1 MRPYA
6 NGESLNNIIGTA
18 IPEFVQADYPLFVEF
33 MKAFVRFL
41 EDTEGPAYK
50 TRKFLEYR
58 DIATT
63 LDEFV
68 PYFLNMFAKKFPQ
81 YPQIP
86 RDLFVRSLREFYQNK
101 GTKDSIEWFFRAI
114 YNKQATVY
122 YPRVDVLRAS
132 DSKWSA
138 PLTLKVSAPTNGA
151 NSLVLKS
158 TYFGQRVSTETG
170 SALVEAVAN
179 NVISGRDVNEL
190 TLKSDSIE
198 GYFLPGQTLTNE
210 IPPFIP
216 SEILP
221 VISAVTVIS
230 GGSGYA
236 PNDEVLFSDPTGAGT
251 GATAQVASTT
261 SSALMGVEVLNGG
274 DGFVVGQEV
283 TFTSLSGTGGAA
295 EVEEVS
301 YGDLLLED
309 SSGFVVMEQATEFTQ
324 DTLMLED
331 KNMIPLGLTIEPFL
345 AIEVR
350 AANYGASGVSG
361 STGWSNTTPI
371 ELVLNVV
378 NWQPFMHPWVFTGA
392 NTVALANAALKIAMH
407 TGTDTVFSNGA
418 QVFLISSA
426 DDVTTTNATST
437 CRANVI
443 VSDLTSVLVGEDML
457 FVDTISNSA
466 ALGVSTVWKQV
477 GTGVAKTGTVST
489 EGANVTGTGTLF
501 ATTCKANTQVRF
513 SDGTV
518 AVVANVANDIFMTLR
533 STVPTLVGNTYA
545 VLPTG
550 VCSRL
555 TLQSQPNYGK
565 IKSVRLTNPGAD
577 YARVPGVTI
586 DSVSARAQAINYW
599 DGAAIQDSTG
609 VALFIPA
616 SLLAVQSAGGIKTVR
631 ILTSG
636 VLYPANTTAN
646 AVHSAN
652 TTGTE
657 AVLQPVFGALT
668 QYPGAFTSNDS
679 FLSSNKYLQNAE
691 YYNDYTYVVRTDAI
705 PDATPDVEVAQ
716 EFLKYKKL
724 LLALIHPAGFQVVGE
739 KLNS

>member
-1 MRPYA
+1 MRPYV

-18 IPEFVQADYPLFVEF
+18 VPEFIHVEYPLFVEF
-33 MKAFVRFL
+33 LKAFVRYL

-58 DIATT
+58 DISTT

-68 PYFLNMFAKKFPQ
+68 PHFLDMFAKKFPQ

-86 RDLFVRSLREFYQNK
+86 YDLFVRSLREFYQNK
-101 GTKDSIEWFFRAI
+101 GTKESIEWFFRAI
-114 YNKQATVY
+114 YNKQAQVY
-122 YPRVDVLRAS
+122 YPREDVLRAS

-151 NSLVLKS
+151 NSTVLKA
-158 TYFGQRVSTETG
+158 TYFGQRVSTPTG
-170 SALVEAVAN
+170 SALVESVAN
-179 NVISGRDVNEL
+179 NVIGGIDVNEL

-210 IPPFIP
+210 IAPHIP

-221 VISAVTVIS
+221 VISSVLVLS

-236 PNDEVLFSDPTGAGT
+236 PNDEVFFADPTGRGQ
-251 GATAQVASTT
+251 GATAQVESTT
-261 SSALMGVEVLNGG
+261 SSALMGVEVINGG
-274 DGFVVGQEV
+274 DGYVVGQEV
-283 TFTSLSGTGGAA
+283 SFTSLSGTGAAA

-301 YGDLLLED
+301 YGDILLED
-309 SSGFVVMEQATEFTQ
+309 GSGFVVMEQTTEFTR

-345 AIEVR
+345 NIEVR

-361 STGWSNTTPI
+361 ADTWSNTTPI

-378 NWQPFMHPWVFTGA
+378 NWQPFMCPWVFTGA
-392 NTVALANAALKIAMH
+392 NTVALANAALKLSLH
-407 TGTDTVFSNGA
+407 TGSDTAFSNGA
-418 QVFLISSA
+418 QVFLITSP

-443 VSDLTSVLVGEDML
+443 VSDLTSVLVGEDRL
-457 FVDTISNSA
+457 FLDTVSNAA
-466 ALGVSTVWKQV
+466 ALETSTVWKQV
-477 GTGVAKTGTVST
+477 GTGVAKTGTVT
-489 EGANVTGTGTLF
+489 TQGANVTGTGTLF
-501 ATTCKANTQVRF
+501 TVSCKANTQVRF

-518 AVVANVANDIFMTLR
+518 AVVAHVANDIFMTLR
-533 STVPTLVGNTYA
+533 TTVPALEGNTYA
-545 VLPTG
+545 VIPTG
-550 VCSRL
+550 ICTRV
-555 TLQSQPNYGK
+555 TLQGQPNYGK
-565 IKSVRLTNPGAD
+565 IKAVRLTSPGVD
-577 YARVPGVTI
+577 YARVPGVTV
-586 DSVSARAQAINYW
+586 DSVCSRAQQINYW
-599 DGAAIQDSTG
+599 DGAAVQDSVG
-609 VALFIPA
+609 VALFLPA

-631 ILTSG
+631 VLTSG
-636 VLYPANTTAN
+636 VLYAANTSAYAN
-646 AVHSAN
+646 HSAN

-657 AVLQPVFGALT
+657 AELQPVFGALT
-668 QYPGAFTSNDS
+668 QYPGSFTANDS

-705 PDATPDVEVAQ
+705 ANAVPDIEVAQ

-739 KLNS
+739 KLNQ